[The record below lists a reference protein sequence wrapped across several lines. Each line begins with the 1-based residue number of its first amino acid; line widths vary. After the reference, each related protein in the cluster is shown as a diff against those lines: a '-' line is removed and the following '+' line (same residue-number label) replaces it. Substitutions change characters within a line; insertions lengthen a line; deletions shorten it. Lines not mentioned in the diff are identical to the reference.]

1 MLFFFSGS
9 HSFLA
14 DVCRFLCTLGLTCP
28 LSRIQTHKR
37 EAQPFL
43 FQVTVLSFQILATA
57 YAYFSFS
64 SSPFDPLAKVL
75 LSSLPPLSCLPN
87 SIADPASILRLQL
100 KKKSKLS
107 GFSSTNLLQVP
118 VEFNRFPVLLLN
130 QILIKMSINLMSA
143 F

>member
-1 MLFFFSGS
+1 MFFFFPGS

-43 FQVTVLSFQILATA
+43 FQVTILSFQILATA

-64 SSPFDPLAKVL
+64 SSPFYPLSKIL
-75 LSSLPPLSCLPN
+75 LSSLLPLSCLPN
-87 SIADPASILRLQL
+87 SIADPASILRPQL

-118 VEFNRFPVLLLN
+118 AEFNRFPVLLLN